1 MAQLVVT
8 GSPKHRV
15 SPAVPL
21 SSPGWRHQGG
31 PFNLLGRHFVDIFLE
46 TVIVG
51 LMFKLLQRYLST
63 SSFTRASSNLRGC
76 P

>member
-8 GSPKHRV
+8 GSPKRRG

-21 SSPGWRHQGG
+21 SSPGWC
-31 PFNLLGRHFVDIFLE
+31 HFVDIFLE

>member
-8 GSPKHRV
+8 GSPKRRG

-21 SSPGWRHQGG
+21 SSPGWC
-31 PFNLLGRHFVDIFLE
+31 HFVDIFLE
-46 TVIVG
+46 TVIV
-51 LMFKLLQRYLST
+51 MFKLLQRYLST
-63 SSFTRASSNLRGC
+63 SSFTRALSNLRGC